1 MTAIPDFL
9 RDQEAIEAAELDTV
23 TGKLDTI
30 RHVQSTD
37 AAEYF
42 RVAGKSGPVTVR
54 LSNRYPVAPLCLTCI
69 TFTCKHAEAV
79 ADYLIAKHMAA
90 VAA

>member
-1 MTAIPDFL
+1 MTLPDFL

-79 ADYLIAKHMAA
+79 AA
-90 VAA
+90 